1 MTQTIAEANKRLV
14 VEAFDTLFNTRA
26 TIENQSWYLRSVGAS
41 LVTGVYTYVR
51 DGVVTTAG
59 LKGSRTAEL
68 IEQIGAV
75 DQTRDDVTRRRFVQ
89 GPDR

>member
-1 MTQTIAEANKRLV
+1 MTQTIAEANKRLIL
-14 VEAFDTLFNTRA
+14 EASDTLFNTRA
-26 TIENQSWYLRSVGAS
+26 TIEDQCWYLRSVGAQ
-41 LVTGVYTYVR
+41 VTGVHTYVR